1 MQVAGL
7 ESVVPN
13 DFNTLSQADDALNIL
28 QNWTVHHLDAL
39 LPHMQ
44 QAGKGTNMPPEL
56 IFETLR
62 LENQFLQFL
71 SATASLASAA
81 NAKSDTIMQQRIVLL
96 QTQAQIFLAILVDA
110 SGGLDGVFREL
121 QIREPNNIT

>member
-1 MQVAGL
+1 
-7 ESVVPN
+7 
-13 DFNTLSQADDALNIL
+13 
-28 QNWTVHHLDAL
+28 
-39 LPHMQ
+39 MQ